1 METWCN
7 IWTITL
13 LAGLGIFVVL
23 AIVVAIG
30 GFFDIR
36 SLFKSIENQHKHQKN
51 EKTNKKPQ

>member
-1 METWCN
+1 METWSN

-23 AIVVAIG
+23 AVIVTIG

-36 SLFKSIENQHKHQKN
+36 SLFKSIENQHKHQK
-51 EKTNKKPQ
+51 K